1 MIVINSKT
9 LSEAYNDLLE
19 NLMLGDK
26 VNDTLELTNVVL
38 NIEKPSLEVIHFPY
52 RKISENYLISEL
64 KWYWSAD
71 NSVETIGKAA
81 KLWYN
86 ITDDGKT
93 SNSAYGYILHKKYNY
108 DQLQNVLEVLKNDIN
123 SRRAI
128 LNISDPQ
135 LNKLITK
142 DLQCTIAI
150 HFLVRNNKLNMTV
163 YMRSNDIVYGL
174 PYDSIY
180 FMSIQNYLATELNI
194 EIGSYVHHAT
204 SMHLYKKDIDKFT
217 NHTQSLTI
225 YEKIKEIIYENKTF
239 K

>member
-86 ITDDGKT
+86 ITDDGQT

-135 LNKLITK
+135 LNKFTTK

-150 HFLVRNNKLNMTV
+150 QFLVRNNKLNMTV

-180 FMSIQNYLATELNI
+180 FMSIQDYLANKLNI
-194 EIGSYVHHAT
+194 KIGSYVHHAT